1 MCLFGNMLFLLY
13 LCAILIT
20 FTDMTFSAQQIAMLL
35 GGKITGDA
43 NRQVWDVGSIETAQ
57 EGQLTFLCD
66 AKYLSHLPNTNAS
79 VVLMTESIAFDGD
92 TRATLIR
99 VENARAA
106 MGQLLALV
114 AKAMNPAK
122 QGIEQPSF
130 VSEGVAVPEDAY
142 VGAFAYIGKNVQLGK
157 GVQIYPHTYIGDNVK
172 IGDHTILYSGVKIYY
187 NCQVGNDCIL
197 HAGVVVGSDGFG
209 FEPDAK
215 GVNQK
220 LPQIGNVII
229 EDDVEIGA
237 NTTIDRAMMGSTI
250 VRRNAKIDNLV
261 QIGHNVEVG
270 ASDFLCAQV
279 GIAGSS
285 KIGSHCILAGQVGV
299 AGHLEIAD
307 NCVFGAQSGIP
318 SSVRKPG
325 MYQGSPIIDA
335 MNWRRSVVG
344 FKQLPELMKKIQEL
358 EKKQ

>member
-1 MCLFGNMLFLLY
+1 
-13 LCAILIT
+13 
-20 FTDMTFSAQQIAMLL
+20 MLL

-43 NRQVWDVGSIETAQ
+43 NRQVWDVGSIESAQ
-57 EGQLTFLCD
+57 EGQLSFLCD
-66 AKYLSHLPNTNAS
+66 AKYLSYLPQTNAS
-79 VVLMTESIAFDGD
+79 VVLMTESIVFDGD
-92 TRATLIR
+92 TPATIIR

-106 MGQLLALV
+106 MGQLLTLV

-130 VSEGVAVPEDAY
+130 ISEGVIVPEDAY
-142 VGAFAYIGKNVQLGK
+142 IGAFAYIGKNVQLGD
-157 GVQIYPHTYIGDNVK
+157 GVQIYPHTYIGDNVR
-172 IGDHTILYSGVKIYY
+172 IGNNTILYSGVKIYY

-215 GVNQK
+215 GINQK

-237 NTTIDRAMMGSTI
+237 NTTLDRAMMGSTI

-261 QIGHNVEVG
+261 QVAHNVEVG
-270 ASDFLCAQV
+270 ESTFLCSQV

-299 AGHLEIAD
+299 AGHLEITD

-318 SSVRKPG
+318 SNVRKPG

-358 EKKQ
+358 DKRV

>member
-1 MCLFGNMLFLLY
+1 
-13 LCAILIT
+13 
-20 FTDMTFSAQQIAMLL
+20 MLL

-79 VVLMTESIAFDGD
+79 VVLMTDSIAFDGE

-122 QGIEQPSF
+122 QGIEQPSYI
-130 VSEGVAVPEDAY
+130 SEGVAIPEDAY

-197 HAGVVVGSDGFG
+197 HAGAVVGSDGFG

-237 NTTIDRAMMGSTI
+237 NTTIDRAMMGSTV

>member
-1 MCLFGNMLFLLY
+1 MK
-13 LCAILIT
+13 
-20 FTDMTFSAQQIAMLL
+20 FSAQQISLLL

-43 NRQVWDVGSIETAQ
+43 NRQVWDVGSIETAK

-66 AKYLSHLPNTNAS
+66 VKYITHLSSTKAS
-79 VVLMTESIAFDGD
+79 VVLMTETIPFDGE
-92 TRATLIR
+92 TNATIIR

-106 MGQLLALV
+106 MGQLLTLV
-114 AKAMNPAK
+114 AKALNPVK
-122 QGIEQPSF
+122 KGIEQPCF
-130 VSEGVAVPEDAY
+130 ISEGVLVPEDVY
-142 VGAFAYIGKNVQLGK
+142 VGAFVYIGKNVQIGK

-172 IGDHTILYSGVKIYY
+172 IGENTILYSGVKIYY
-187 NCQVGNDCIL
+187 NCAVGKDCIL

-209 FEPDAK
+209 FEPDANK
-215 GVNQK
+215 INQK

-237 NTTIDRAMMGSTI
+237 NTTVDRAMMGSTI
-250 VRRNAKIDNLV
+250 IRKNAKIDNLV

-270 ASDFLCAQV
+270 QSDFICAQV

-299 AGHLEIAD
+299 AGHLEVTDGCI
-307 NCVFGAQSGIP
+307 FGAQSGIP
-318 SSVRKPG
+318 SSVKNPG

-344 FKQLPELMKKIQEL
+344 FKNLPDIMKKLNEID
-358 EKKQ
+358 KKLQ

>member
-1 MCLFGNMLFLLY
+1 
-13 LCAILIT
+13 
-20 FTDMTFSAQQIAMLL
+20 MLL

-122 QGIEQPSF
+122 QGIEQPSY
-130 VSEGVAVPEDAY
+130 VSEGVTVPEDAY

>member
-1 MCLFGNMLFLLY
+1 ME
-13 LCAILIT
+13 
-20 FTDMTFSAQQIAMLL
+20 FSAQQIAMLL
-35 GGKITGDA
+35 GGKITGDG
-43 NRQVWDVGSIETAQ
+43 NRKVSDVGSIESAK

-66 AKYLSHLPNTNAS
+66 AKYLPYLSSTGAS
-79 VVLMTESIAFDGD
+79 VVLMTDSIAFEGE
-92 TRATLIR
+92 TNATLIR

-122 QGIEQPSF
+122 QGVEQPSY

-142 VGAFAYIGKNVQLGK
+142 IGAFAYVGKNVQLGK
-157 GVQIYPHTYIGDNVK
+157 GVQIYPHVYIGDNVR
-172 IGDHTILYSGVKIYY
+172 IGDNTILYSGVKVYY
-187 NCQVGNDCIL
+187 NCLVGNDCIL
-197 HAGVVVGSDGFG
+197 HAGVVVGGDGFG

-237 NTTIDRAMMGSTI
+237 NTTVDRAMMGSTI
-250 VRRNAKIDNLV
+250 IRRNAKIDNLV
-261 QIGHNVEVG
+261 QVAHNVEVG
-270 ASDFLCAQV
+270 ESTFLCSQV

-285 KIGSHCILAGQVGV
+285 KIGAHCILAGQVGV

-318 SSVRKPG
+318 SSVRKAG

-344 FKQLPELMKKIQEL
+344 FKQLPDLMKKLQEL
-358 EKKQ
+358 EKKV

>member
-1 MCLFGNMLFLLY
+1 
-13 LCAILIT
+13 
-20 FTDMTFSAQQIAMLL
+20 MLL

-187 NCQVGNDCIL
+187 NCQVGKDCIL

>member
-1 MCLFGNMLFLLY
+1 ME
-13 LCAILIT
+13 
-20 FTDMTFSAQQIAMLL
+20 FSAQQIAALL
-35 GGKITGDA
+35 GGKVTGDA
-43 NRQVWDVGSIETAQ
+43 NRKVWDVGSIESAH
-57 EGQLTFLCD
+57 EGQLSFLCD
-66 AKYLSHLPNTNAS
+66 AKYLPYLSQTAAS
-79 VVLMTESIAFDGD
+79 VVLMTDSIPFDG
-92 TRATLIR
+92 TTNATIIR

-114 AKAMNPAK
+114 AKALNPAK

-130 VSEGVAVPEDAY
+130 IAEGVIVPEDAY
-142 VGAFAYIGKNVQLGK
+142 VGAFAYIGQNVQIGK

-172 IGDHTILYSGVKIYY
+172 IGDNTILYSGVKVYY
-187 NCQVGNDCIL
+187 NCVVGNDCIL

-237 NTTIDRAMMGSTI
+237 NTTVDRAMMGSTI
-250 VRRNAKIDNLV
+250 IRCNAKIDNLV

-270 ASDFLCAQV
+270 ESDFLCAQV

-299 AGHLEIAD
+299 AGHLEITD

-318 SSVRKPG
+318 SNVRKSG

-335 MNWRRSVVG
+335 MNWRRSIVG
-344 FKQLPELMKKIQEL
+344 FKQLPDLIKKLQEL
-358 EKKQ
+358 EKKA

>member
-1 MCLFGNMLFLLY
+1 
-13 LCAILIT
+13 
-20 FTDMTFSAQQIAMLL
+20 MLL

-79 VVLMTESIAFDGD
+79 VVLMTDSIAFDGE

-122 QGIEQPSF
+122 QGIEQPSYI
-130 VSEGVAVPEDAY
+130 SEGVAVPEDAY

-215 GVNQK
+215 GINQK

-237 NTTIDRAMMGSTI
+237 NTTIDRAMMGSTV

>member
-1 MCLFGNMLFLLY
+1 ME
-13 LCAILIT
+13 
-20 FTDMTFSAQQIAMLL
+20 FSAQQIAMLL
-35 GGKITGDA
+35 GGKITGDG
-43 NRQVWDVGSIETAQ
+43 NRKVWDVGSIESAK

-66 AKYLSHLPNTNAS
+66 AKYLPYLSSTGAS
-79 VVLMTESIAFDGD
+79 VVLMTDSIAFEGE
-92 TRATLIR
+92 TNATLIR

-122 QGIEQPSF
+122 QGVEQPSY
-130 VSEGVAVPEDAY
+130 VSEGVVVPEDAY
-142 VGAFAYIGKNVQLGK
+142 IGAFAYVGKNVQLGK
-157 GVQIYPHTYIGDNVK
+157 GVQIYPHTYIGDNVR
-172 IGDHTILYSGVKIYY
+172 IGDNTILYSGVKVYY
-187 NCQVGNDCIL
+187 NCVVGSDCIL

-237 NTTIDRAMMGSTI
+237 NTTVDRAMMGSTI
-250 VRRNAKIDNLV
+250 IRRNAKIDNLV
-261 QIGHNVEVG
+261 QVAHNVEVG
-270 ASDFLCAQV
+270 ESTFLCSQV

-285 KIGSHCILAGQVGV
+285 KIGGHCILAGQVGV

-318 SSVRKPG
+318 SSVRKAG

-344 FKQLPELMKKIQEL
+344 FKQLPDLMKKLQEL
-358 EKKQ
+358 EKKV

>member
-1 MCLFGNMLFLLY
+1 ME
-13 LCAILIT
+13 
-20 FTDMTFSAQQIAMLL
+20 FSAQQIAALL
-35 GGKITGDA
+35 GGKVTGDA
-43 NRQVWDVGSIETAQ
+43 NRKVWDVGSIESAH
-57 EGQLTFLCD
+57 EGQLSFLCD
-66 AKYLSHLPNTNAS
+66 AKYLPYLSQTAAS
-79 VVLMTESIAFDGD
+79 VVLMTDSIPFDG
-92 TRATLIR
+92 TTNATIIR

-114 AKAMNPAK
+114 AKALNPAK

-130 VSEGVAVPEDAY
+130 IAEGVIVPEDAY

-157 GVQIYPHTYIGDNVK
+157 GVQIYPHTYVGDNVK
-172 IGDHTILYSGVKIYY
+172 IGDNTILYSGVKVYY
-187 NCQVGNDCIL
+187 NCVVGKDCIL

-209 FEPDAK
+209 FEPDAH

-237 NTTIDRAMMGSTI
+237 NTTVDRAMMGSTI
-250 VRRNAKIDNLV
+250 IRRNAKIDNLV
-261 QIGHNVEVG
+261 QVAHNVEVG
-270 ASDFLCAQV
+270 ESTFLCAQV

-285 KIGSHCILAGQVGV
+285 KVGKHCILAGQVGV

-318 SSVRKPG
+318 SSVRKSG
-325 MYQGSPIIDA
+325 MYQGSPVIDA

-344 FKQLPELMKKIQEL
+344 FKQLPEMMKRLQAL
-358 EKKQ
+358 EKKLEK

>member
-1 MCLFGNMLFLLY
+1 ME
-13 LCAILIT
+13 
-20 FTDMTFSAQQIAMLL
+20 FSAQQIAALL
-35 GGKITGDA
+35 GGKLTGDA
-43 NRQVWDVGSIETAQ
+43 NRKVSDVAPIESAH
-57 EGQLTFLCD
+57 EGQLSFLCD
-66 AKYLSHLPNTNAS
+66 AKYLPHLSKTGAS
-79 VVLMTESIAFDGD
+79 VVLMTESIAFDGE
-92 TRATLIR
+92 TSATIIR
-99 VENARAA
+99 VENARVA

-114 AKAMNPAK
+114 AKALNPAK
-122 QGIEQPSF
+122 RGIEQPSYI
-130 VSEGVAVPEDAY
+130 SEGVVVPEDAY

-157 GVQIYPHTYIGDNVK
+157 GVQIYPHVYIGDNVK
-172 IGDHTILYSGVKIYY
+172 IGDNTILYSGVKIYY
-187 NCQVGNDCIL
+187 NCLVGSDCIL

-237 NTTIDRAMMGSTI
+237 NTTLDRAMMGSTI

-261 QIGHNVEVG
+261 QVAHNVEVG
-270 ASDFLCAQV
+270 ESTFLCSQV

-285 KIGSHCILAGQVGV
+285 KVGAHCILAGQVGV

-344 FKQLPELMKKIQEL
+344 FKQLPDLMKRLQNL
-358 EKKQ
+358 EK

>member
-1 MCLFGNMLFLLY
+1 ME
-13 LCAILIT
+13 
-20 FTDMTFSAQQIAMLL
+20 FSAQQIAMLL
-35 GGKITGDA
+35 GGKVTGDA
-43 NRQVWDVGSIETAQ
+43 NRKVSDVGPIESAH
-57 EGQLTFLCD
+57 EGQLSFLCD
-66 AKYLSHLPNTNAS
+66 AKYLPLLPQTGAS
-79 VVLMTESIAFDGD
+79 VVLMTESIAFDGE
-92 TRATLIR
+92 TNATLIR

-172 IGDHTILYSGVKIYY
+172 IGDNTILYSGVKVYY
-187 NCQVGNDCIL
+187 NCVIGNDCIL
-197 HAGVVVGSDGFG
+197 HAGVVIGSNGFG

-215 GVNQK
+215 DVNQK

-237 NTTIDRAMMGSTI
+237 NTTVDRAMMGSTI
-250 VRRNAKIDNLV
+250 IHRNAKLDNLV
-261 QIGHNVEVG
+261 QVAHNVEIG
-270 ASDFLCAQV
+270 ESTFMCAQV
-279 GIAGSS
+279 GIAGST
-285 KIGSHCILAGQVGV
+285 KVGGHCILAGQVGV
-299 AGHLEIAD
+299 AGHITIAD
-307 NCVFGAQSGIP
+307 NCVFGAQSGIANH
-318 SSVRKPG
+318 VKKPG

-344 FKQLPELMKKIQEL
+344 FKQLPDLMKKIQEL
-358 EKKQ
+358 EKKQQ